1 MNFDKSFRN
10 ELLTVLRNAKEEK
23 KQLKRTMKEKE
34 CKFLEQNGR
43 PMAKTDIKE
52 QEVYAKYKMAKAK
65 LKLVDALLSK
75 YRVS

>member
-1 MNFDKSFRN
+1 
-10 ELLTVLRNAKEEK
+10 
-23 KQLKRTMKEKE
+23 
-34 CKFLEQNGR
+34 
-43 PMAKTDIKE
+43 MAKTDIKE